1 MKFIDFF
8 AGIGGFRLGM
18 EMAGHEC
25 VGHCEID
32 KFADRSY
39 RAMHD
44 VKEDEWYA
52 DDICRVEPGELPEAD
67 IWTGGFP
74 CQAFSVAGKRRGFE
88 DMRGTLIFEIFR
100 LAAERKPKIL
110 FLENVKGLLNHE
122 GGRTFGIILDGL
134 WELGYDVQWQV
145 LNSKNFGVPQNRER
159 VFIVGSLGKGSRR
172 KIFPITKANGKTIKQ
187 LIGGSQGYRV
197 YDTDGLSTT
206 LASEAGGM
214 GGKTGLYFIDLTKGN
229 AKITEDARTLKA
241 RYTAG
246 VTNRGGD
253 NSGVLQV
260 YQRTYS
266 NTVTK
271 HIDETGTL
279 QAARIDKV
287 PCVGIY
293 QKPRGYNEGG
303 LKNTAPALTKNSY
316 EQNNLVVQPVL
327 TPDRAEKRQNG
338 RRFKEPGE
346 EMFTLTAQDKHG
358 VMILDDTKSERFGGG
373 KMFDVC
379 PTLRSSRY
387 GHKVIEEGNPRIRRL
402 TPRECFRLQGFSDEY
417 FERAAKV
424 NSDSQLYK
432 QAGNAVTVNVIYE
445 IAKRLKEEKR

>member
-32 KFADRSY
+32 KFADKSY
-39 RAMHD
+39 RAMHN

-74 CQAFSVAGKRRGFE
+74 CQAFSIAGKRRGFE

-100 LAAERKPKIL
+100 LAAERKPRIL

-159 VFIVGSLGKGSRR
+159 VFIIGHLGKGSRR
-172 KIFPITKANGKTIKQ
+172 EIFPIRGTNTPLNINVIGTTKNHDAMGTNCRHWVHDTQGIVGALSATDYKQ
-187 LIGGSQGYRV
+187 PKQILEPYKA
-197 YDTDGLSTT
+197 D
-206 LASEAGGM
+206 
-214 GGKTGLYFIDLTKGN
+214 KNGN
-229 AKITEDARTLKA
+229 ALCLDAHYYK
-241 RYTAG
+241 
-246 VTNRGGD
+246 
-253 NSGVLQV
+253 GVLANQD
-260 YQRTYS
+260 RTG
-266 NTVTK
+266 VIVK
-271 HIDETGTL
+271 
-279 QAARIDKV
+279 A
-287 PCVGIY
+287 
-293 QKPRGYNEGG
+293 
-303 LKNTAPALTKNSY
+303 
-316 EQNNLVVQPVL
+316 VL
-327 TPDRAEKRQNG
+327 TPDREEKRQNG
-338 RRFKEPGE
+338 RRMKEPGE
-346 EMFTLTAQDKHG
+346 EMFTLTAQDRRG
-358 VMILDDTKSERFGGG
+358 VAITEPSGIYTQTSENFRRPPLNG
-373 KMFDVC
+373 
-379 PTLRSSRY
+379 LSRCLKANMHDA
-387 GHKVIEEGNPRIRRL
+387 GVVDMNMRIRRL
-402 TPRECFRLQGFSDEY
+402 TPRECFRLQGFPDEY
-417 FERAAKV
+417 FDRAAAV

-432 QAGNAVTVNVIYE
+432 QAGNSVTVNVIYE